1 MPGRTGWRAN
11 MFYSFLAGRVK
22 LQVYERT
29 NKFVLKINLAGK
41 IDTSVCKI
49 TLFSTKINIKLKKLE
64 GGKWESVGEEVAE
77 E

>member
-1 MPGRTGWRAN
+1 M
-11 MFYSFLAGRVK
+11 
-22 LQVYERT
+22 
-29 NKFVLKINLAGK
+29 LKINLAGK